1 MLCCV
6 MLCYANCGSK
16 LLCTVDLVMAV
27 LRPVFSFF
35 MFWNDL
41 EKPCCHE
48 VRGGKVG
55 VERERERVSIHPSI
69 HPSHH

>member
-1 MLCCV
+1 MLSTYLHALSMLCYTIY
-6 MLCYANCGSK
+6 MQCYANCGSK

-41 EKPCCHE
+41 EKPCHRE
-48 VRGGKVG
+48 VR
-55 VERERERVSIHPSI
+55 
-69 HPSHH
+69 

>member
-1 MLCCV
+1 

-41 EKPCCHE
+41 EKPC
-48 VRGGKVG
+48 
-55 VERERERVSIHPSI
+55 ERR
-69 HPSHH
+69 